1 MEECRLGDVVEY
13 GATQK
18 AEPDEI
24 PADAWVLELE
34 DIEKDTS
41 KVLWRVTFAQRRPKS
56 TKNRFAAGD
65 VLYGKLRPYLNKV
78 VRADQDGYCT
88 TEIIPL
94 KPSEVIDDGYLF
106 YWLKHPAFLEYVIS
120 VSHGLNMPRLG
131 TEAGKEAPLVLAPLN
146 EQKRI
151 ADKLDTVLAQVDTCR
166 ERLDRVPAILKRFRQ
181 AVLAAAT
188 AGNLT
193 EEWRDL
199 RDADNQATSNWKDV
213 TLGDLCESSFYGP
226 RFGKDE
232 YTQSH
237 VGIPTIRT
245 TDMTRDGR
253 IEITKDTPKVV
264 VPKDKVE
271 HFRVQKCDLLV
282 TRTGSIG
289 VMAVFEDDYVAI
301 PSAYLIRFRF
311 SPQVLSR
318 YVFYCLMAPAGQERL
333 GLSTTAITQ
342 PNVNAEAI
350 KRIEIQLP
358 SLDEQYEIVRRV
370 EALFAYADRLEAR
383 YTAARAQVERL
394 TPALLTKAFRG
405 ELVPQDPNDEPTS
418 MLLERIRVARAASE
432 GTAGPKRRKGG
443 GRSKTPQK
451 SEVIML
457 TRKDVQDTHLTT
469 ILKERGPLTAEALW
483 SVSQLDIDDFYDQ
496 LKDEEARGLLR
507 EKRGDSSNAPRMLEA
522 A

>member
-1 MEECRLGDVVEY
+1 
-13 GATQK
+13 
-18 AEPDEI
+18 
-24 PADAWVLELE
+24 
-34 DIEKDTS
+34 
-41 KVLWRVTFAQRRPKS
+41 
-56 TKNRFAAGD
+56 
-65 VLYGKLRPYLNKV
+65 
-78 VRADQDGYCT
+78 
-88 TEIIPL
+88 
-94 KPSEVIDDGYLF
+94 
-106 YWLKHPAFLEYVIS
+106 
-120 VSHGLNMPRLG
+120 
-131 TEAGKEAPLVLAPLN
+131 
-146 EQKRI
+146 
-151 ADKLDTVLAQVDTCR
+151 
-166 ERLDRVPAILKRFRQ
+166 
-181 AVLAAAT
+181 
-188 AGNLT
+188 
-193 EEWRDL
+193 
-199 RDADNQATSNWKDV
+199 
-213 TLGDLCESSFYGP
+213 
-226 RFGKDE
+226 
-232 YTQSH
+232 
-237 VGIPTIRT
+237 
-245 TDMTRDGR
+245 MTRDGR